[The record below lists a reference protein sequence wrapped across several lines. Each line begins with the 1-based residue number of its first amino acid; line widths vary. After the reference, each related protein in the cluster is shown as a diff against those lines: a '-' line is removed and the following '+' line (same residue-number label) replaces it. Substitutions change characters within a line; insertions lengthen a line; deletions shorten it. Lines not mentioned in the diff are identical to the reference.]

1 MISEKYLVFFK
12 NSFKSQITYRLATV
26 MRLCSALVSLAIQI
40 SLWKVLIGTG
50 MRQGTSL
57 QEMITYVMVNAV
69 VMELSRQN
77 LANELGVEIRD
88 GSIIMHLIRPLSFRL
103 YLFSTMLGKNTYS
116 LIMSALPVVL
126 ISYLFIGA
134 ALPPSVVYFFLFL
147 ILTVFGVCIM
157 FQLIYITG
165 LLAFWTQATWYL
177 SFYLNAG
184 VMFFGGTAIPLWFY
198 PPFLQELSVVLPF
211 RYITFEAIDY
221 WLGKPPLSQA
231 WRSVGVAALWAIL
244 LFGIGHILWLRVQK
258 KLTVNGG

>member
-1 MISEKYLVFFK
+1 MI
-12 NSFKSQITYRLATV
+12 
-26 MRLCSALVSLAIQI
+26 
-40 SLWKVLIGTG
+40 
-50 MRQGTSL
+50 
-57 QEMITYVMVNAV
+57 NAV
-69 VMELSRQN
+69 VMALSSQN

-88 GSIIMHLIRPLSFRL
+88 GSVIMHLIRPLSFRL

-126 ISYLFIGA
+126 ICCLFIGA
-134 ALPPSVVYFFLFL
+134 VLPPSPAYFFLFL
-147 ILTVFGVCIM
+147 ILTVLGVCIM

-198 PPFLQELSVVLPF
+198 PSFLQELSVILPF

-231 WRSVGVAALWAIL
+231 WHSIGAAALWTIL
-244 LFGIGHILWLRVQK
+244 LFSIGHILWLRVQK